1 MLNLKN
7 VLNTTESTIIMSK
20 GFRTDHRTPR
30 ALRRYFSLKS
40 LDTRDVMVNQ
50 FLLALALE
58 SIFGINAVPYR
69 LVVAQGQGRAGR
81 FATLGPRACDQN
93 YHDVLLYK
101 VLECGCQAARD
112 LRKRTETFRQTKP
125 KTIYTVAGLP
135 NDL

>member
-30 ALRRYFSLKS
+30 ALRRYLSLKS

-69 LVVAQGQGRAGR
+69 LVVAQGAAPLRLAPN
-81 FATLGPRACDQN
+81 AT
-93 YHDVLLYK
+93 
-101 VLECGCQAARD
+101 
-112 LRKRTETFRQTKP
+112 
-125 KTIYTVAGLP
+125 
-135 NDL
+135 